1 MPFSQ
6 PTSRHQTFSPRHVIT
21 AGVLL
26 AISCIVISSLLAINT
41 PWLGLDFSAQEEG
54 LEITH
59 VKPHSPAF
67 EHLKKG
73 DILTAIVR
81 PDGEPFQFRALD
93 IMEDPYDLNLYSDFD
108 LFFERQTTISQ
119 LLHQHDITFVRN
131 DGKRISLQPVQHRP
145 LSALPF
151 LFWFQLGCGFVSLL
165 IGVGVYAFRQN
176 EIAPRCFALSSIG
189 LMAIITAA
197 AMYSTRELA
206 INGDLFY
213 RLTLL
218 NQYGTVIFV
227 GLGTAVLWYSP
238 RRISPLPMASILFGL
253 YSLFALLH
261 TLEVWETL
269 NVGIRFPIFLFVLF
283 IISFA
288 FFAWRNTQGRPA
300 SRAALRWLLYT
311 WFTGIVLFLGLRL
324 VPVAL
329 GFGSIIPQASAWL
342 VLVFIY
348 VGVALGITR
357 YRLFNLDR
365 WVLRA
370 WFWIFSG
377 LAVIGVDIS
386 LVSLLDINTPLATA
400 IALAIIGWVYF
411 PLRQVLWARYAP
423 GPRRTDFEN
432 MFPKILEIA
441 LSPGQDRELFYKWR
455 DILQQFYKPLETK
468 ILNDTSKD
476 SITHAHIID
485 NGIGLRLPP
494 LPGSAAIELTGAEHA
509 DRLFNTNDV
518 RFANAVYG
526 LLTQAA
532 HYRLALEQGA
542 NEERQR
548 IARDLHDDVAARLLT
563 LVHRA
568 DNAGYEKLA
577 RQALAALRDTI
588 YTLGT
593 QTPPPLDNLL
603 ADIRHEVQQRLE
615 IIDIQLEWEVSGNLE
630 GINLNPRQHINLQR
644 VIQELVSNI
653 IHHANA
659 DILSIN
665 ITIGAER
672 LHAKVCDNGTHCN
685 VEEWTPGKGL
695 HNIQNRIKELNGT
708 VNWQQTHPHGCCVD
722 LQFPL

>member
-1 MPFSQ
+1 MPFRQ
-6 PTSRHQTFSPRHVIT
+6 PTSKDQTFSPRHVIS
-21 AGVLL
+21 AGVLF
-26 AISCIVISSLLAINT
+26 AISCIIISTLLAINT
-41 PWLGLDFSAQEEG
+41 PWLGLSFAAHEKG
-54 LEITH
+54 LEVTH
-59 VKPHSPAF
+59 VQHNSPADT
-67 EHLKKG
+67 LLQKG

-81 PDGEPFQFRALD
+81 PGDKPFQFRALD
-93 IMEDPYDLNLYSDFD
+93 VMEDPYDLNLYSDFD
-108 LFFERQTTISQ
+108 LFFDRQNVINQ
-119 LLHQHDITFVRN
+119 LLKQPAVTFVRN
-131 DGKRISLQPVQHRP
+131 NGETVSLLTTQHRP

-176 EIAPRCFALSSIG
+176 EIATSCFALSSIG
-189 LMAIITAA
+189 LMAIVTAA

-206 INGDLFY
+206 IDGDLFY

-218 NQYGTVIFV
+218 NQYGTVMFV

-253 YSLFALLH
+253 YSFFALLH
-261 TLEVWETL
+261 TLQVWETL

-283 IISFA
+283 IACFA
-288 FFAWRNTQGRPA
+288 FFAWRMTQGRPA
-300 SRAALRWLLYT
+300 SRAALKWLLYT
-311 WFTGIVLFLGLRL
+311 WFTGIILFLGLRL
-324 VPVAL
+324 IPVAL
-329 GFGSIIPQASAWL
+329 GFGSLIPQASAWL

-377 LAVIGVDIS
+377 LAVVGVDIG
-386 LVSLLDINTPLATA
+386 LISLLDINTPLATA

-423 GPRRTDFEN
+423 GPHRIDFEN
-432 MFPKILEIA
+432 MFPKILEIS

-468 ILNDTSKD
+468 ILNEAITD
-476 SITHAHIID
+476 SIKHAHIID
-485 NGIGLRLPP
+485 NGISLRLPP
-494 LPGSAAIELTGAEHA
+494 LPGGAAIELTGAEHA

-518 RFANAVYG
+518 RFANAVWG
-526 LLTQAA
+526 LFTQAA
-532 HYRLALEQGA
+532 QHRLALEQGA

-568 DNAGYEKLA
+568 NDAGYEKLA
-577 RQALAALRDTI
+577 RQALGALRDTI

-603 ADIRHEVQQRLE
+603 ADMRHEVQQRLE
-615 IIDIQLEWEVSGNLE
+615 IIDIQLEWEVNGNLE
-630 GINLNPRQHINLQR
+630 GISLNPRQHINLQR

-653 IHHANA
+653 IHHAQA
-659 DILSIN
+659 SKLSVN

-672 LHAKVCDNGTHCN
+672 IHAKVCDNGIHCN
-685 VEEWTPGKGL
+685 VDEWTPGKGL

-708 VNWQQTHPHGCCVD
+708 VNWQQIQPHGCCVD

>member
-6 PTSRHQTFSPRHVIT
+6 LTSSHQAYTPRHVIT
-21 AGVLL
+21 AGVLF
-26 AISCIVISSLLAINT
+26 AISCIVISTLLAINT
-41 PWLGLDFSAQEEG
+41 PWLGLTFTPHVDG

-59 VKPHSPAF
+59 VHSSGPAYGKLQAGDVLASISGPSGKHF
-67 EHLKKG
+67 HL
-73 DILTAIVR
+73 
-81 PDGEPFQFRALD
+81 QALD
-93 IMEDPYDLNLYSDFD
+93 IMEDPYDLQLYSEFNR
-108 LFFERQTTISQ
+108 FFARQTAIHQ
-119 LLHQHDITFVRN
+119 LLSQPTSTYTLAHGRSV
-131 DGKRISLQPVQHRP
+131 SLQADAQRP
-145 LSALPF
+145 FSSLPF

-165 IGVGVYAFRQN
+165 IGVGVYAFRQD
-176 EIAPRCFALSSIG
+176 EIATRCFALSSIG

-206 INGDLFY
+206 IDGDLFY
-213 RLTLL
+213 QLTLL

-238 RRISPLPMASILFGL
+238 RRISPLPMASILLGL
-253 YSLFALLH
+253 YSLFAALH
-261 TLEVWETL
+261 TLQVWETL

-283 IISFA
+283 IIGFA
-288 FFAWRNTQGRPA
+288 FFAWRTTKSRPA
-300 SRAALRWLLYT
+300 SRAALKWLLYT
-311 WFTGIVLFLGLRL
+311 WFTGIVLFLSLRL

-329 GFGSIIPQASAWL
+329 GFGSLIPQASAWL

-377 LAVIGVDIS
+377 LAVIGVDIG

-400 IALAIIGWVYF
+400 IALAVIGWAYF
-411 PLRQVLWARYAP
+411 PLRQIIWARYAP
-423 GPRRTDFEN
+423 GPRRIDFEN
-432 MFPKILEIA
+432 MFPKILEIS

-468 ILNDTSKD
+468 MLSDTDTDAIK
-476 SITHAHIID
+476 HAHIID
-485 NGIGLRLPP
+485 NGISLRLPP
-494 LPGSAAIELTGAEHA
+494 LPGGVAIQLTGAEHA

-518 RFANAVYG
+518 RFANAVWG
-526 LLTQAA
+526 LFTQAA
-532 HYRLALEQGA
+532 QFRLALEQGA

-563 LVHRA
+563 LVHRT
-568 DNAGYEKLA
+568 DDVGYEKLA
-577 RQALAALRDTI
+577 RQALGALRDTI

-593 QTPPPLDNLL
+593 QTPPPLENLL
-603 ADIRHEVQQRLE
+603 VDMHHDIQQRLE
-615 IIDIQLEWEVSGNLE
+615 ILDIQLEWEVNGNFD
-630 GINLNPRQHINLQR
+630 GISLNPRQHINLQR

-653 IHHANA
+653 IHHAQANK
-659 DILSIN
+659 LSIN
-665 ITIGAER
+665 ITIGAGR
-672 LHAKVCDNGTHCN
+672 IHTKVCDNGIGGN
-685 VEEWTPGKGL
+685 VDEWTAGKGL
-695 HNIQNRIKELNGT
+695 HNIQNRIKELSGT
-708 VNWQQTHPHGCCVD
+708 VNWQQTQPQGCCVD